1 MNNWKK
7 YALIAVI
14 AAAGGVRD
22 AAADSAK
29 SPDFDTTIPVIG
41 KDTGDIPAPKA
52 PDAPVRALSGDGG
65 MAARF
70 PQQLYSSEITFT
82 NSRMFHAEYGDSRI
96 SVFNARA
103 SEAIARETARIC
115 GEECT
120 VTDGPYWEYKEYVVT
135 FTDGWKYQITLD
147 PYCVEFKTGPATL
160 ADLKRYRGRMQKY
173 IVDVALSQ
181 GLKGWGGGHI
191 HMGFLPYFSA
201 DPKFLAKWITDDANH
216 LFAAGTMEYNMAN
229 ARPIA
234 LLTPEKRKRFAGII
248 DAAYSGR
255 IKSSTRLAEKIIKEV
270 YSDPGNWKNGG
281 GRESDVKYHEIQLY
295 DVIKPGLPDE
305 NRTIEMRA
313 LKNMTIDQMLL
324 VMELFERRME
334 FIRRSGPIRF
344 IDYGSRM
351 PSMADR
357 ARLLRQYI
365 LETGMDPKDFEFMMQ
380 GRWRRVTDTLTGGEN

>member
-1 MNNWKK
+1 MNNRKK
-7 YALIAVI
+7 YALFALIAS
-14 AAAGGVRD
+14 AGFACITSSHAR
-22 AAADSAK
+22 
-29 SPDFDTTIPVIG
+29 SPDFDTSIPVIG
-41 KDTGDIPAPKA
+41 KATGDIPVPKA
-52 PDAPVRALSGDGG
+52 SAAPGRAAAGDGSLAG
-65 MAARF
+65 RF

-82 NSRMFHAEYGDSRI
+82 DNKMFHAEYGEGRI
-96 SVFNARA
+96 SVPNARA

-115 GEECT
+115 GGDCA
-120 VTDGPYWEYKEYVVT
+120 VTNGPYWEYKEYVVT
-135 FTDGWKYQITLD
+135 FPDGWSYQITLD

-173 IVDVALSQ
+173 IFDIAHSQ

-229 ARPIA
+229 AKPIA
-234 LLTPEKRKRFAGII
+234 LLAPEKRRRFAGII

-255 IKSSTRLAEKIIKEV
+255 IGSSTRLAEKIIKEV

-281 GRESDVKYHEIQLY
+281 GTESDVKYHEIQLY
-295 DVIKPGLPDE
+295 DVIKPALPDE

-313 LKNMTIDQMLL
+313 LKHMTIDQMLL

-334 FIRRSGPIRF
+334 FVRRSGPIRH
-344 IDYGSRM
+344 IDYGSRL
-351 PSMADR
+351 PSMAER
-357 ARLLRQYI
+357 ARLLRQYV
-365 LETGMDPKDFEFMMQ
+365 LETGMDPKDFEFMLQ
-380 GRWRRVTDTLTGGEN
+380 GRWRRVTDTLTGAGT